1 MLGKNLRGRVFAAC
15 ILISIAPLSVVT
27 YQGYHCG
34 RMALMDLTYLHVLSI
49 AEARQG
55 MIATWL
61 GERADDISAVVSLPV
76 VVSQVDLLNRA
87 QDPAATEVLTG
98 ILRAT
103 QSHGDVFDSLVVFD
117 VDWNVLAE
125 SEKGLH
131 ANGKITTTDFQEQVR
146 NATGVYSG
154 EAHLHD
160 DHEVGCHVGSSIR
173 APSGEIVGFLVANL
187 NITASLTPLLQDR
200 SGLWRTG
207 KAYIV
212 DSDNR
217 ILTEPFEGGERYAF
231 SNLSEAAKHGW
242 RASKGDGHNVHVYS
256 DFLANEVI
264 GEVLPVDTY
273 GWAVVVEIDTD
284 ESNAWVRVLLFRS
297 TFVFIAAL
305 LTVILVSVWLSRLL
319 GSPLTQLA
327 AVTHRIS
334 EGHTD
339 ERLGAMALEEA
350 EEVRCAFNRML
361 DELRNKEQEIVRS
374 TTLAMIGELT
384 SRVVH
389 EMRNPL
395 SSVKMNFQA
404 LQRSVEQTQE
414 NVELAEIALGQLLR
428 LEKMLNELLQYGRPL
443 EFSWECV
450 NVGSLIKA
458 AVDELEELSSE
469 KRVEVNATVGADIGE
484 IEVDVEQF
492 KRVLVNLIR
501 NAIEASPGDSGVEIH
516 VRTSGGAAP
525 DTVIDVIDMGGGIRE
540 EHLDMLFKP
549 FFTTKSEGIG
559 LGLANVKKIVGL
571 HFGHI
576 RVRNGHPCG
585 AVFTITIPR
594 QSPSK
599 GTHLNS

>member
-1 MLGKNLRGRVFAAC
+1 
-15 ILISIAPLSVVT
+15 
-27 YQGYHCG
+27 
-34 RMALMDLTYLHVLSI
+34 
-49 AEARQG
+49 
-55 MIATWL
+55 
-61 GERADDISAVVSLPV
+61 
-76 VVSQVDLLNRA
+76 
-87 QDPAATEVLTG
+87 
-98 ILRAT
+98 
-103 QSHGDVFDSLVVFD
+103 
-117 VDWNVLAE
+117 
-125 SEKGLH
+125 
-131 ANGKITTTDFQEQVR
+131 
-146 NATGVYSG
+146 
-154 EAHLHD
+154 
-160 DHEVGCHVGSSIR
+160 
-173 APSGEIVGFLVANL
+173 
-187 NITASLTPLLQDR
+187 
-200 SGLWRTG
+200 
-207 KAYIV
+207 
-212 DSDNR
+212 
-217 ILTEPFEGGERYAF
+217 
-231 SNLSEAAKHGW
+231 
-242 RASKGDGHNVHVYS
+242 
-256 DFLANEVI
+256 
-264 GEVLPVDTY
+264 
-273 GWAVVVEIDTD
+273 
-284 ESNAWVRVLLFRS
+284 
-297 TFVFIAAL
+297 
-305 LTVILVSVWLSRLL
+305 
-319 GSPLTQLA
+319 
-327 AVTHRIS
+327 
-334 EGHTD
+334 
-339 ERLGAMALEEA
+339 
-350 EEVRCAFNRML
+350 
-361 DELRNKEQEIVRS
+361 
-374 TTLAMIGELT
+374 
-384 SRVVH
+384 
-389 EMRNPL
+389 
-395 SSVKMNFQA
+395 
-404 LQRSVEQTQE
+404 VEQTQE